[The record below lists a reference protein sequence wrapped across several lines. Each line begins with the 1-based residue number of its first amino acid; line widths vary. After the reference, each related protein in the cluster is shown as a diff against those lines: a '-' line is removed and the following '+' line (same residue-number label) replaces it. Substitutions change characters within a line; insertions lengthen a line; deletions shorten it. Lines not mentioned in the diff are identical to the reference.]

1 MSVNL
6 DVTNKLEKGP
16 KSVYIGSVTI
26 CLKLLE
32 NIINNPKEE
41 KFRKFKKSNPKIANE
56 MLVLDGIEEL
66 FKEIGFE
73 LENNELIL
81 RRGGLGVINKLKIYR
96 DFLQKRLEFIRNNDS
111 ASIKS
116 SSLPDNKISSKG
128 AIQKPSLEKP
138 VVKDPVTP
146 IRITACKPFQQ
157 RISFPQCLNT
167 NNSFLKE
174 LEQLSDLVMQ
184 YEDEELKKSAL
195 RIMPVEKFKLNAIE
209 NLRKFQK
216 LIKQKEIT
224 DDEPPLD
231 DFILEELAAWFK
243 NDFFTWVNNMDCKV
257 CKGETIT
264 YGTKLVG
271 NVRVEMYSCN
281 KCQVITEFP
290 RYNDIEKLLVTRS
303 GRCGEFANCF
313 TFLCRCLG
321 YDARY
326 IYSTSDHVWTEV
338 YNHTKKRFI
347 HIDPSENVFD
357 SPLMY
362 EYGWNKKLDYVIA
375 FTCDDVQDVTWRYS
389 NQHDELLKRRKRC
402 SEGELISAIIE
413 LRSKRQSSIS
423 EGRKKFIKMRTV
435 SELAELM
442 ILREPTENERKGR
455 SSGSLAWRLGR
466 GETEVSSN
474 YIFKL
479 LQSEINAKEFNV
491 RYSCAKNRYER
502 FIGTNVIDSA
512 SDWKTW
518 EYKSESIFRKV
529 EHDHKMAY
537 LSRNED
543 KDVGTIEWRFDFD
556 NLSIKSINLKMDS
569 ATFQTGKLG
578 ISYKDKDDKIVK
590 SKDDLIGLSKFS
602 IHVRMSD
609 GSGDCAWQHAQLF
622 RQKLTSE
629 DFPFELSIQF
639 N

>member
-1 MSVNL
+1 
-6 DVTNKLEKGP
+6 
-16 KSVYIGSVTI
+16 
-26 CLKLLE
+26 
-32 NIINNPKEE
+32 
-41 KFRKFKKSNPKIANE
+41 
-56 MLVLDGIEEL
+56 MLILDGIEEL
-66 FKEIGFE
+66 FLEIGFE
-73 LENNELIL
+73 VDNNEFVL
-81 RRGGLGVINKLKIYR
+81 RRGGMGVINKIKIYR
-96 DFLQKRLEFIRNNDS
+96 DFLQKRLEYIRNNDS
-111 ASIKS
+111 ASIKT
-116 SSLPDNKISSKG
+116 SLPDNNSSSKG
-128 AIQKPSLEKP
+128 AIQKASTEKP
-138 VVKDPVTP
+138 VVKDPVTQ
-146 IRITACKPFQQ
+146 IKITASKPFHQ
-157 RISFPQCLNT
+157 RISFPQCLKT
-167 NNSFLKE
+167 NNAFLRQ
-174 LEQLSDLVMQ
+174 LEQLSDSVMQ

-243 NDFFTWVNNMDCKV
+243 NDFFTWVNNLDCKI
-257 CKGETIT
+257 CKGETIAN
-264 YGTKLVG
+264 GTKTLG
-271 NVRVEMYSCN
+271 NVRVEQFFCN
-281 KCQVITEFP
+281 KCQVTTDFP

-338 YNHTKKRFI
+338 YNHSKKRFV

-362 EYGWNKKLDYVIA
+362 EHGWNKKLEYVIA

-389 NQHDELLKRRKRC
+389 NQHDELLKRRKLC
-402 SEGELISAIIE
+402 SEGDLISAIIE

-423 EGRKKFIKMRTV
+423 EARKKFIKMRTI

-442 ILREPTENERKGR
+442 ILREPTENEKKGR

-466 GETEVSSN
+466 GETEVASN
-474 YIFKL
+474 FIFKL
-479 LQSEINAKEFNV
+479 LPSEINAKEFNV
-491 RYSCAKNRYER
+491 RYTCAKNQYER
-502 FIGTNVIDSA
+502 FIGTNVIESA
-512 SDWKTW
+512 TDWKTW
-518 EYKSESIFRKV
+518 EYKSENIFRKV
-529 EHDHKMAY
+529 EHKMAY

-543 KDVGTIEWRFDFD
+543 TDVGTIEWKFDFD
-556 NLSIKSINLKMDS
+556 NLSIKSIKLKIDS
-569 ATFQTGKLG
+569 ATFQTGKLLV
-578 ISYKDKDDKIVK
+578 SYKDQDDKSVT
-590 SKDDLIGLSKFS
+590 SKDDLVGLSKFS
-602 IHVRMSD
+602 ICVRMSD

-622 RQKLTSE
+622 RQKLNSDE
-629 DFPFELSIQF
+629 FPFELSIQF